1 MLEVSTDRQRI
12 LISQNLVE
20 FPPAGTGER
29 SDAASLATVA
39 MNIAHY
45 GFALSEQA
53 YGALAA
59 LDAQALRAWWADVEL
74 VLASVT
80 GADKKMESFVVYKN
94 FPQEVLA
101 MSDVEYW
108 TKQILM
114 YWGLPNEWM
123 AQPEQPR
130 AALGEPPTFRVLH
143 LADEDSLR
151 QICDRLLSLP
161 TRWIEQQWADVQF
174 LITVQERPIDLA
186 ELPFVE
192 NRMRLAA
199 FLMARGARVKV
210 SAATDVLRLAAA
222 LSGIDLSLR
231 EPGKLRRFARRERVY
246 LLALIERAPNLEED
260 LARRREQWKRLFHK
274 LHPGDYR
281 QRFPIAVAAYDKLY
295 NATPIPTFNGE
306 VERLLAEPDRAC
318 LALLASR
325 PGEMARRL
333 RVLVEI
339 FEADAVRSFLA
350 VIGKLKTLQ
359 LLKLE
364 RFLATVDARR
374 WRMFPPRGNWG
385 KVQIVEAD
393 PKRRA
398 ISAKRDLLGAIGA
411 ELARRLQK
419 VGPVALAKDAA
430 RIKLPTNDAE
440 LTPYGRGTEFPIPDA
455 IQFIRTATYWK
466 TGPTQQNLWFDNGW
480 NFHDEDWAP
489 VGVCAWNVQ
498 RFGDAAVFS
507 GDPTNSKDLEG
518 RACQMLDLYLPKLVK
533 AKVRYAVWTV
543 LCYSR
548 LTFAKAEEV
557 HAALQW
563 GEKAEEG
570 KLFEPSRCQLSFPLR
585 GDSLA
590 KYVCYLDLKRRT
602 LVYLDANLPARV
614 QSAAANGKLL
624 QRNMPAFVEHL
635 DSLPSVHDLFAH
647 GRLEP
652 DGMPVRYD
660 DADAPVLGGGPAF
673 VFRPTHQRSSFVPF
687 DPTSLL

>member
-1 MLEVSTDRQRI
+1 MLDGKITRQRI
-12 LISQNLVE
+12 LISHSLVE
-20 FPPAGTGER
+20 FPAAAAER
-29 SDAASLATVA
+29 SGAASLATVA

-45 GFALSEQA
+45 GYALSAQA
-53 YGALAA
+53 YDALAA
-59 LDAQALRAWWADVEL
+59 LDELALRSWWADVEL
-74 VLASVT
+74 VLAAAT
-80 GADKKMESFVVYKN
+80 GADKKMEAFVVYKN

-101 MSDVEYW
+101 MSDVAYW

-123 AQPEQPR
+123 AEPEQAR
-130 AALGEPPTFRVLH
+130 AALAEAPVFRVLH
-143 LADEDSLR
+143 RADDDALAK
-151 QICDRLLSLP
+151 ICDRLLGSP
-161 TRWIEQQWADVQF
+161 TRWIASQWEDMQF
-174 LITVQERPIDLA
+174 LIIAQARELALA

-192 NRMRLAA
+192 NRVRLAA
-199 FLMARGARVKV
+199 FLMERGARVKV
-210 SAATDVLRLAAA
+210 ASATDVLRLAAA
-222 LSGIDLSLR
+222 LSGGDLSLR
-231 EPGKLRRFARRERVY
+231 EPGKLRKFARRERVY
-246 LLALIERAPNLEED
+246 LLQLIEAAPNLEED
-260 LARRREQWKRLFHK
+260 LARRRELWKRLFYK

-281 QRFPIAVAAYDKLY
+281 QRFPAAVAAYDKLY
-295 NATPIPTFNGE
+295 NATAIPAFNGE
-306 VERLLAEPDRAC
+306 VERLLAARDRAC
-318 LALLASR
+318 LTLLAAR

-333 RVLVEI
+333 RVLVET
-339 FEADAVRSFLA
+339 FHADAVRGFLQ
-350 VIGKLKTLQ
+350 VIGALKTLQ

-364 RFLATVDARR
+364 RFFATVEARQ

-385 KVQIVEAD
+385 KVQIVDAD

-398 ISAKRDLLGAIGA
+398 IAAKRELLGAIAA

-419 VGPVALAKDAA
+419 VGPIALAKDTS

-440 LTPYGRGTEFPIPDA
+440 LSPYGRGTEFPIPDA

-466 TGPTQQNLWFDNGW
+466 TGPTHANLWFDNGW
-480 NFHDEDWAP
+480 NFHTEDWSP
-489 VGVCAWNVQ
+489 VGVCAWNVH
-498 RFGDAAVFS
+498 RFGEAAVFS

-518 RACQMLDLYLPKLVK
+518 RACQMLDLDLPKLVK
-533 AKVRYAVWTV
+533 ANVRYAVWTV

-548 LTFAKAEEV
+548 LPFAKAEEV

-563 GEKAEEG
+563 GERAEEG

-585 GDSLA
+585 GDSLT

-624 QRNMPAFVEHL
+624 KRNMPAFIEYL

-647 GRLEP
+647 GRLERS
-652 DGMPVRYD
+652 GMPVRFD
-660 DADAPVLGGGPAF
+660 DAGAPVLGGGPAY
-673 VFRPTHQRSSFVPF
+673 VFRPVNQRSSFVPF